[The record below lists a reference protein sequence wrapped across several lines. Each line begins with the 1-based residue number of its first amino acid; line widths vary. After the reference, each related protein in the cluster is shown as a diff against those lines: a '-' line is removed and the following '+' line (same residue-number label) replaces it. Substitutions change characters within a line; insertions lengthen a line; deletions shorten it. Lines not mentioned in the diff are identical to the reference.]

1 MTSNLKRYSVGVGV
15 ASTSADGSAT
25 VIYTCPNNF
34 VADLV
39 FLRYANKSASAQLL
53 SLEIYH
59 AEDTEYH
66 YLMYTESVA
75 AYTSG
80 KVIDNDRLV
89 MHPGDKIVA
98 YADSADKF
106 EIVIGVEES
115 RAQFTFVS

>member
-1 MTSNLKRYSVGVGV
+1 MTSNLKKYSVGVGV

-25 VIYTCPNNF
+25 VLYTCPNNF

-53 SLEIYH
+53 SLELYH

-80 KVIDNDRLV
+80 KVIDSDRLV
-89 MHPGDKIVA
+89 LHPGDKIVA
-98 YADSADKF
+98 YADLADMF

>member
-53 SLEIYH
+53 SLELYH
-59 AEDTEYH
+59 VEDAEYH
-66 YLMYTESVA
+66 YLMHTESVA

-98 YADSADKF
+98 YSDAADKF
-106 EIVIGVEES
+106 DIVIGVEES
-115 RAQFTFVS
+115 SAQFTFVS